1 MFGGLTGLRLPETLN
16 QKLPATLAEG
26 ELFGKDRKIVEQE
39 KSLFHA
45 NLRSDFK
52 EDGDQITCTQ
62 SHIKRINRQSMKCL
76 MRQASIMDT
85 QKTRDGAMQLTYW
98 F

>member
-26 ELFGKDRKIVEQE
+26 ELFGKDWKTVIPAKSLSHVDLNVEFRE
-39 KSLFHA
+39 KSAQLISNHS
-45 NLRSDFK
+45 N
-52 EDGDQITCTQ
+52 T
-62 SHIKRINRQSMKCL
+62 KRLTRQSMKCL
-76 MRQASIMDT
+76 IRQVSVMDT